1 MNRYFILAM
10 IFPSM
15 LAGCVTPAVTATLT
29 TTPPAAEEEIR
40 GGMAPGSKGVVT
52 NNKPSQGGRADGAT
66 GGRDTATQ
74 ATGQGASNS
83 TSNPGAEATANGS
96 LSGSNANDTSTS
108 SQTASASDEPFLD
121 VQAWPTEN
129 FGIIPI
135 MTAADTVADLQ
146 FNSTE
151 PVAEWRVAYAGG
163 KAIAISKVKLTYR
176 GEGDPWTVDLAPSE
190 MNWPTTIGSG
200 AVPLRLGLD
209 IGATFAFFEEQ
220 PMPGERLTIE
230 VQLLDGQ
237 GDPLK
242 DEAGDEVTL
251 VLPVSVL

>member
-40 GGMAPGSKGVVT
+40 GGMAPGSKGVVV
-52 NNKPSQGGRADGAT
+52 NNKPAQGGRADGAT
-66 GGRDTATQ
+66 AGRDTNNQTA
-74 ATGQGASNS
+74 GQGAGNTNS
-83 TSNPGAEATANGS
+83 GTAAATASNGPVS
-96 LSGSNANDTSTS
+96 APNSGDTEAAG
-108 SQTASASDEPFLD
+108 QAASATDEPFLD
-121 VQAWPTEN
+121 IQAWPTEN

-146 FNSTE
+146 FSSTE

-163 KAIAISKVKLTYR
+163 KAVTISKVKLTYR
-176 GEGDPWTVDLAPSE
+176 GEGDPWVVDLAPSE

-230 VQLLDGQ
+230 VQLLDGL
-237 GDPLK
+237 GNPLK
-242 DEAGDEVTL
+242 DETGDEVTL